1 MFSPKK
7 FNGNVRIEGTKS
19 HTQVNIVHK
28 NRNWHKPFARCAIHY
43 SFYNWQCV
51 LWPCCL
57 WLQFSDISSSGRSF
71 IMHWNSFEKTV
82 IICKQIGYSRIALTE
97 AKFNPSHYLCVRFF
111 LSFLH
116 NRNSFKCENTILW
129 SVLLHA
135 IPSWIQFTIKLNQN
149 CIRVYI

>member
-111 LSFLH
+111 CHFYIIEIVSNVRILYCGPFCYMPSRHGF
-116 NRNSFKCENTILW
+116 NSR
-129 SVLLHA
+129 
-135 IPSWIQFTIKLNQN
+135 LNS
-149 CIRVYI
+149 IRIA